1 MRIGLLLSGARPVP
15 EITAL
20 ARAAEDAGVTD
31 LWVSEDYFERGA
43 FTLATAVA
51 AATERAT
58 IGIGVLNPWTR
69 HPMLT
74 AMEFAALDEISGGR
88 ALLGMGASNPRWMR
102 DQAGIPFDRPLT
114 AVAESLEIIRAA
126 LRGEHVAVK
135 GRFFTVDARL
145 SFTPLRPDPPIHL
158 GAKGPRALDLAAR
171 AADGVLLSLLSAP
184 AYVAWAGERL
194 GGGSDLAA
202 YVLASCG
209 PDRAAARAA
218 VRRDL
223 AFYLGVHGDHDIT
236 RRAGL
241 DAGTAARFR
250 AGWVAGEPA
259 EDLVTED
266 LIDTFAVAGDLAD
279 CRAALDRLA
288 AAGLRRAVL
297 RDPGDAA
304 VDGLLE
310 LASAVEH
317 EQGTDHDSH

>member
-43 FTLATAVA
+43 FTLAAAVA

-58 IGIGVLNPWTR
+58 VGLGVLNPWTR

-74 AMEFAALDEISGGR
+74 AMEFAALDEQSGGR
-88 ALLGMGASNPRWMR
+88 ALLGMGASNPTWMR
-102 DQAGIPFDRPLT
+102 DRAGIAFERPLT
-114 AVAESLEIIRAA
+114 AVAEAVQVVRAA
-126 LRGEHVAVK
+126 LRGEHVAFE

-145 SFTPLRPDPPIHL
+145 SFTPVRPDPPILL
-158 GAKGPRALDLAAR
+158 GAKGRRALDLAAR
-171 AADGVLLSLLSAP
+171 DADGVLLSLLSAP
-184 AYVAWAGERL
+184 AYVSWADGRL
-194 GGGSDLAA
+194 GGAGDLAA

-236 RRAGL
+236 RLAGL
-241 DAGTAARFR
+241 DAETAARFR
-250 AGWVAGEPA
+250 AGWLAGEPA

-304 VDGLLE
+304 VDGLLDMAAA
-310 LASAVEH
+310 LGQH
-317 EQGTDHDSH
+317 EQGTDR